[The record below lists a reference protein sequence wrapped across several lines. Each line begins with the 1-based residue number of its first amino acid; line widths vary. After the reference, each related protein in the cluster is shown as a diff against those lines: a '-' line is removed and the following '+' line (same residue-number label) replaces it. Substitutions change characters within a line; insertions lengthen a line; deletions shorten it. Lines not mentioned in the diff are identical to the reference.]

1 MFEALSDRLAR
12 TLAVLRG
19 SGRLT
24 ESNIRDAVR
33 DVRMALLE
41 ADVALPVVKAF
52 TEQVRAR
59 ALGAE
64 ILKSL
69 TPGQVFIKIVHDEL
83 LAVMGS
89 DDAPLNLSTRP
100 PAVILLTG
108 LQGAGKTTTAAK
120 LARYLHERL
129 DKKVALVSAD
139 VYRPAAREQ
148 LQKLAGEIG
157 VEYFSPAGDA
167 PVQIAQA
174 ALEDARKHFFDV
186 LIVDTAGRL
195 HVDEEMMREA
205 QHIHAAVSP
214 VETLFVVDAMAGQD
228 AANAAA
234 AFGKVLPLTGVVLTK
249 ADGDARGGAALSVK
263 HVTGSPIKFL
273 GMGEK
278 TTALE
283 LFHPDRLVSRILG
296 MGDVLSLVEEAR
308 QNVDHDKAEKLAHKI
323 KKGKG
328 FDLEDFRDQLQQMQA
343 MGGLSAMLDK
353 LPGAGRIPQQAK
365 AQFNDRDV
373 RCQIAIINSMT
384 PKERR
389 RPEILNGSR
398 RRRIALGSGTQVQ
411 EVNRLLKQF
420 EQLSRVMKQMAGGGM
435 VRMMRGLK
443 GRLPPGFGSG

>member
-1 MFEALSDRLAR
+1 MFEALSDRLTR

-24 ESNIRDAVR
+24 ESNILDAVR

-83 LAVMGS
+83 LAVMGG

-148 LQKLAGEIG
+148 LQKLAGEVG

-174 ALEDARKHFFDV
+174 ALEDARKHFLDV

-234 AFGKVLPLTGVVLTK
+234 AFGKILPLTGVVLTK

-308 QNVDHDKAEKLAHKI
+308 QNVDRDKAEKLAHKI
-323 KKGKG
+323 KKGRG

-353 LPGAGRIPQQAK
+353 LPDAGRIPQQAK

-373 RCQIAIINSMT
+373 RRQIAIINSMT

-435 VRMMRGLK
+435 ARMLRGLK
-443 GRLPPGFGSG
+443 GRLPPGL

>member
-83 LAVMGS
+83 LAVMGG

-195 HVDEEMMREA
+195 HVDEGMMREA

-228 AANAAA
+228 AANAAV

>member
-1 MFEALSDRLAR
+1 
-12 TLAVLRG
+12 
-19 SGRLT
+19 
-24 ESNIRDAVR
+24 
-33 DVRMALLE
+33 
-41 ADVALPVVKAF
+41 
-52 TEQVRAR
+52 
-59 ALGAE
+59 
-64 ILKSL
+64 
-69 TPGQVFIKIVHDEL
+69 
-83 LAVMGS
+83 
-89 DDAPLNLSTRP
+89 
-100 PAVILLTG
+100 
-108 LQGAGKTTTAAK
+108 
-120 LARYLHERL
+120 RL

-157 VEYFSPAGDA
+157 VEYFSPAGAA

-283 LFHPDRLVSRILG
+283 LFHPDRLVSCILG

-343 MGGLSAMLDK
+343 MGGLSAMLGK

-365 AQFNDRDV
+365 AQFNDRDD
-373 RCQIAIINSMT
+373 RRQIAIINSMT

-420 EQLSRVMKQMAGGGM
+420 EQFSRVMKQMAGGGM
-435 VRMMRGLK
+435 TRMLRGLK
-443 GRLPPGFGSG
+443 GHLPPGL